1 MANFSTRLNKLV
13 ILFVIILISSCNPY
27 LHQPLK
33 PRQARLGPET
43 NQNKELTSLPAP
55 KEKIVTAVYK
65 FRDQTGQYKASETG
79 ANWSTAI
86 SQGTTA
92 ILLRALEESKWFVPI
107 ERENISNLLN
117 ERKII
122 RSSRAQ
128 YSGQSEENSPLLP
141 PLLFAGVILEG
152 GIISYEANVIT
163 GGMGI
168 RYFDTGVSGQYR
180 EDVVTVYLRAVSTS
194 NGNILK
200 TVYTTKSILS
210 QKVDVGVFR
219 YVKFKKLL
227 EAETGFTYNEPTE
240 MAITEA
246 IEKAVTAL
254 ILEGQKDG
262 LWEFE
267 NPADSASV
275 TVRNYFNEKEQ
286 NEEIGFLGHL
296 RTQTYRGPFSISAFS
311 GINKFDGDYKGAV
324 IKPLYGGSFSHYLKP
339 SIAATVEFSHLY
351 LNSGRFFKSEVNQ
364 FNVGLKYIPAPFARM
379 SPYMRIGAGIMQE
392 SKKIEIAIDKYSG
405 FGYYGLGIEYLID
418 PMFSISV
425 EADHNIAFT
434 DGIDGLESG
443 KYLDM
448 IWTAKIGLSFYFG
461 NHKIK
466 SVPIED
472 K

>member
-1 MANFSTRLNKLV
+1 
-13 ILFVIILISSCNPY
+13 
-27 LHQPLK
+27 
-33 PRQARLGPET
+33 
-43 NQNKELTSLPAP
+43 
-55 KEKIVTAVYK
+55 
-65 FRDQTGQYKASETG
+65 
-79 ANWSTAI
+79 
-86 SQGTTA
+86 
-92 ILLRALEESKWFVPI
+92 
-107 ERENISNLLN
+107 
-117 ERKII
+117 
-122 RSSRAQ
+122 
-128 YSGQSEENSPLLP
+128 
-141 PLLFAGVILEG
+141 
-152 GIISYEANVIT
+152 
-163 GGMGI
+163 MGI
-168 RYFDTGVSGQYR
+168 RYFGTGVSGQYR

-364 FNVGLKYIPAPFARM
+364 FM
-379 SPYMRIGAGIMQE
+379 
-392 SKKIEIAIDKYSG
+392 
-405 FGYYGLGIEYLID
+405 
-418 PMFSISV
+418 
-425 EADHNIAFT
+425 
-434 DGIDGLESG
+434 
-443 KYLDM
+443 
-448 IWTAKIGLSFYFG
+448 
-461 NHKIK
+461 
-466 SVPIED
+466 
-472 K
+472 